1 MIKISVVMP
10 AYNAEKYIGQAI
22 ESILNQTYSN
32 FEFIIIN
39 DGSNDKTK
47 EVILSY
53 KDDRI
58 IYLENERNSGI
69 VVTLNKGL
77 EKANGE
83 YIARMDADDI
93 AEPNRFEKQ
102 IKYLDKNIE
111 IDVLGSGICTFGENI
126 KSKKRLFTTNADQLK
141 AELIFSSCIAHPTVM
156 IRKNILE
163 KYNLKYDLNFAGAE
177 DYCLWWEIAKVS
189 KIATL
194 PDILLNYRMHES
206 QVTKVKDSK
215 YYNMMKAL
223 MDNRF
228 KDINFDATKE
238 EKTVFMNYC
247 LGRYSIFT
255 QDNIH
260 EFIRCLNNILKNNK
274 NNNYFNQNKLQKIF
288 ELAILYVINNSN
300 LSNIQKKQ
308 CYKYAVSRGIFTL
321 LTRIKVKYHKMYV

>member
-58 IYLENERNSGI
+58 IYLENERNFGI

-102 IKYLDKNIE
+102 IKYLDENIE
-111 IDVLGSGICTFGENI
+111 
-126 KSKKRLFTTNADQLK
+126 SKKRLFTTNADQLK
-141 AELIFSSCIAHPTVM
+141 SELIFSSCIAHPTVM
-156 IRKNILE
+156 IRKKILG
-163 KYNLKYDLNFAGAE
+163 KYNLKYDLNYAGAE

-215 YYNMMKAL
+215 YYNMMREL
-223 MDNRF
+223 MENRF
-228 KDINFDATKE
+228 KDIDFYATEE

-255 QDNIH
+255 QDNIY

-308 CYKYAVSRGIFTL
+308 CYKYAVGTGIFTL

>member
-58 IYLENERNSGI
+58 IYLENERNFGI

-111 IDVLGSGICTFGENI
+111 IGVLGSGICTFGENI
-126 KSKKRLFTTNADQLK
+126 ESKKRLFTTNADQLK

-156 IRKNILE
+156 IRKENS
-163 KYNLKYDLNFAGAE
+163 
-177 DYCLWWEIAKVS
+177 W
-189 KIATL
+189 KI
-194 PDILLNYRMHES
+194 
-206 QVTKVKDSK
+206 
-215 YYNMMKAL
+215 
-223 MDNRF
+223 
-228 KDINFDATKE
+228 
-238 EKTVFMNYC
+238 
-247 LGRYSIFT
+247 
-255 QDNIH
+255 
-260 EFIRCLNNILKNNK
+260 
-274 NNNYFNQNKLQKIF
+274 
-288 ELAILYVINNSN
+288 
-300 LSNIQKKQ
+300 
-308 CYKYAVSRGIFTL
+308 
-321 LTRIKVKYHKMYV
+321 

>member
-58 IYLENERNSGI
+58 IYLENERNFGI

-111 IDVLGSGICTFGENI
+111 IGVLGSGICTFRENI
-126 KSKKRLFTTNADQLK
+126 ESKKRLFTTNADQLK
-141 AELIFSSCIAHPTVM
+141 AELIFNSCIAHPTVM
-156 IRKNILE
+156 IRKKILG
-163 KYNLKYDLNFAGAE
+163 KYNLKYDLNYAGAE

-215 YYNMMKAL
+215 YYNMMREL
-223 MDNRF
+223 MENRF
-228 KDINFDATKE
+228 KDIDFYATEE

-255 QDNIH
+255 QDNIY

-308 CYKYAVSRGIFTL
+308 CYKYAVGTGIFTL

>member
-1 MIKISVVMP
+1 
-10 AYNAEKYIGQAI
+10 
-22 ESILNQTYSN
+22 
-32 FEFIIIN
+32 
-39 DGSNDKTK
+39 
-47 EVILSY
+47 
-53 KDDRI
+53 
-58 IYLENERNSGI
+58 
-69 VVTLNKGL
+69 
-77 EKANGE
+77 
-83 YIARMDADDI
+83 MDADDI

-111 IDVLGSGICTFGENI
+111 IGVLGSGICTFGENI
-126 KSKKRLFTTNADQLK
+126 ESKKRLFTTNADQLK

-156 IRKNILE
+156 IRKKILG
-163 KYNLKYDLNFAGAE
+163 KYNLKYDLNYAGAE

-215 YYNMMKAL
+215 YYNMMREL
-223 MDNRF
+223 MENRF
-228 KDINFDATKE
+228 KDIDFDATEE

-255 QDNIH
+255 QDNIY

-308 CYKYAVSRGIFTL
+308 CYKYAVGTGIFTL

>member
-189 KIATL
+189 KIA
-194 PDILLNYRMHES
+194 DIR
-206 QVTKVKDSK
+206 K
-215 YYNMMKAL
+215 Y
-223 MDNRF
+223 
-228 KDINFDATKE
+228 I
-238 EKTVFMNYC
+238 
-247 LGRYSIFT
+247 
-255 QDNIH
+255 
-260 EFIRCLNNILKNNK
+260 
-274 NNNYFNQNKLQKIF
+274 
-288 ELAILYVINNSN
+288 
-300 LSNIQKKQ
+300 
-308 CYKYAVSRGIFTL
+308 
-321 LTRIKVKYHKMYV
+321 